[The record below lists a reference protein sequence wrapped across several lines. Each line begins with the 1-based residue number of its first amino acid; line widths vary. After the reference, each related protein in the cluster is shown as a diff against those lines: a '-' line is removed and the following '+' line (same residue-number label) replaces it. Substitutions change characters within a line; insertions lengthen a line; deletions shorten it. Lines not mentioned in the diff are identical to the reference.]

1 MKTAEQSGRVA
12 DFVVISQARFAAA
25 DPPSLAKQIA
35 WVRER
40 AGDAEELRG
49 LLVTSGHVNAN
60 KAARDAEMWKA
71 VLSTLQ
77 ALASILTD

>member
-1 MKTAEQSGRVA
+1 M
-12 DFVVISQARFAAA
+12 IMQAIPP
-25 DPPSLAKQIA
+25 DLPSLAEQIA

-40 AGDAEELRG
+40 AADAEELRS
-49 LLVTSGHVNAN
+49 LLVTSGYVNAD

-77 ALASILTD
+77 TIASTPAA